1 MSFMRSV
8 NTGVYHSGISL
19 TARYFYISDHWLTT
33 LDDNGKKIH
42 KIVLHFCDLQEN
54 ELAMDCP
61 TGGRSHYLTL
71 HK

>member
-8 NTGVYHSGISL
+8 NTGVYHALWYIW
-19 TARYFYISDHWLTT
+19 YFYISDHWLTT
-33 LDDNGKKIH
+33 LHDNGKKIH